1 MANKELTK
9 SANQL
14 LLENEELKSR
24 LAETEKTVGTPYRI
38 ILEEMDEGAVLTNAN
53 GTILYCNKGFANLIS
68 EPVEKIVGSKCR
80 SFVTDRERAG
90 FGRLLKDGLKGK
102 ANGVI
107 SFLNKGHK
115 LAVHLKLSIRPL
127 SPGMICIIASDVTEI
142 KEQQK
147 KLENLIDI
155 HKLEI
160 IKAKETLNNDILEI
174 NKSKEA
180 LKESEYRL
188 SSVYASMSDGL
199 AIHDVIYDSSGAAID
214 YIITDVNPTF
224 EKITGLKKDATL
236 GKNASEVYSVKEAPY
251 LDIYSEVASSGNPI
265 SFETFFQPMNKHFH
279 VSVFSPGKGRFATVF
294 QDITARKQ
302 TEEELQVILHRFYLI
317 LSKMQNGILLLTPE
331 SKIEF
336 VNQPFCDMF
345 GLKES
350 PAELLNLSAE
360 ETILKIKGR
369 YEDPDAAISRIQEI
383 VKQGKPV
390 IGEDVGMISGRTL
403 LRDFIPIYLGKKQSG
418 RLWNHID
425 ITERKLISD
434 TQNFLLQS
442 SYSSSGENFFESLAK
457 FLAGILAMDYV
468 CIDKIEGDNLTARTV
483 AIFNDGKIDPNISY
497 TLKETPCGDVVGK
510 TICCF
515 PQNVC
520 NLFPNDS
527 ALQELKAESY
537 VGTTL
542 WSHDGKP
549 IGLIAV
555 IGRNPL
561 ISTRLAEVVIKQVAV
576 RAAGELERT
585 QADYALRESEKK
597 FRDLVKNA
605 PTAIYEIDFLSKKF
619 VTVNDAMCNLS
630 GFTRDELLSMNVLDI
645 LDDESKMKFIARI
658 GSCMRG
664 EKPDETVEYSIN
676 NKDGHTVHAL
686 LNMKFN
692 FDEHGKPVGAMV
704 VGHDITERK
713 KAQDKL
719 LKTEQKLKYHLENS
733 PLGVIEWDK
742 NFQILQWSTEAE
754 RIFGLN
760 KEETLG
766 LRIDHLNLTYEE
778 DIPIVEKTISR
789 LISGKELKVISQNR
803 NVTQAGDIIEC
814 IWYNSVLLDENGE
827 MSSVMSL
834 IEDIT
839 ILRRTEKE
847 LLKSRESY
855 KELVTNARS
864 LIVKLDTQGRFTF
877 VNEFALSFFGFQPKE
892 MLGRSVMD
900 TIIPKKESTGRD
912 LVEMAE
918 EIIEDPDRFSVNV
931 NENIKKNGETVWVEW
946 HNKALY
952 DKSGN
957 RTGHI
962 AIGVDITKRKN
973 AEEALKESENKLWTI
988 LNATE
993 ESIYMFDREG
1003 IIAMSNSTGLE
1014 RLKASSGNEII
1025 GHHFSEFMT
1034 PVTAKSRQA
1043 KLDEV
1048 FRSGRHLEFEDERD
1062 GRTYHHNF
1070 SPVFKDDKVSFIVTY
1085 STDITE
1091 RKRADIKLK
1100 ESEDRF
1106 RTIAESL
1113 PVLISINR
1121 INDSKILFANEHHEK
1136 SFGFKKG
1143 ELTGKKI
1150 FDIFYSPLDRI
1161 NLSHTLKESGRT
1173 YSTEMKVNKP
1183 DGTPF
1188 WIMTSVRKIM
1198 FMNEPSFLT
1207 ASIDITET
1215 KKSQEELLK
1224 LNHTLNAHSKSS
1236 QAMMH
1241 SDNELNYLNEVC
1253 KIIIE
1258 DCGYTMVWIGYA
1270 QNDKQKRVK
1279 PVAFYGFDKGYIDQM
1294 NITWDDNERGRG
1306 PTGMAIRTGNPSIC
1320 KNMLTDPVFE
1330 PWREEARKRGYASS
1344 LVLPL
1349 ITKGKPFGAIS
1360 IYSKEPDSFAD
1371 SEINLLSDLADD
1383 LAYGISY
1390 IRLKEAER
1398 AATMVIKKSE
1408 AQLKELNAT
1417 KDKFFNIIAHDLK
1430 NPFTSLLGSSELLY
1444 NNINK
1449 MAPENIK
1456 KLSLILNDSAKGG
1469 YAILL
1474 NLLDW
1479 SRSQTGILKYKPEK
1493 INLKN
1498 LIDENISNLQLSA
1511 ANKEIRLF
1519 SEIKD
1524 NLFVNAD
1531 KNMINT
1537 LLRNLL
1543 NNAVKFTHRNG
1554 KVVIGAVTDS
1564 KNVIIS
1570 VKDTGLG
1577 ISEDKIEKLFRID
1590 TKHSMPGTE
1599 NEQGTGLGL
1608 KLCQEFVDKMGGK
1621 IWVESVENKGS
1632 TFKFSIPV
1640 KEGRLH

>member
-14 LLENEELKSR
+14 LLEIEELKSR
-24 LAETEKTVGTPYRI
+24 LAKAENASEIPCRI
-38 ILEEMDEGAVLTNAN
+38 ILEEMDEGAILSSSD
-53 GTILYCNKGFANLIS
+53 GTILYCNGGFANLIS

-80 SFVTDRERAG
+80 SFVIYRERAR

-102 ANGVI
+102 ASGVI
-107 SFLNKGHK
+107 SFLKKDHN

-127 SPGMICIIASDVTEI
+127 PQAKICIIASDVTEM
-142 KEQQK
+142 KKHQE

-155 HKLEI
+155 NTHEI
-160 IKAKETLNNDILEI
+160 IKAKERLNDDILEI
-174 NKSKEA
+174 KKSKEA
-180 LKESEYRL
+180 LQESEYRL
-188 SSVYASMSDGL
+188 SAVYASMSDGL
-199 AIHDVIYDSSGAAID
+199 AIHDVIYDSAGKAID
-214 YIITDVNPTF
+214 YTITDVNPAF
-224 EKITGLKKDATL
+224 EKILGFRKETTL
-236 GKNASEVYSVKEAPY
+236 GKKASEVYSVREAPY
-251 LDIYSEVASSGNPI
+251 LDIYSEVASSGKSV

-279 VSVFSPGKGRFATVF
+279 VSVFSPGKGKFATVF
-294 QDITARKQ
+294 QDITERKQ

-317 LSKMQNGILLLTPE
+317 LSRIQNGILLLTPE
-331 SKIEF
+331 SRIEF
-336 VNQPFCDMF
+336 VNQTFCDMF

-350 PAELLNLSAE
+350 PTELLNLSAE
-360 ETILKIKGR
+360 ETIQKIKDR
-369 YEDPDAAISRIQEI
+369 YEDPETAITRILEI
-383 VKQGKPV
+383 INQGKPV
-390 IGEDVGMISGRTL
+390 FGEDVGMKSGQTL
-403 LRDFIPIYLGKKQSG
+403 LRDFIPISFGEKQSG

-442 SYSSSGENFFESLAK
+442 GYPGSGENFFESLAK

-483 AIFNDGKIDPNISY
+483 AIFNDGKMDPNITY

-520 NLFPNDS
+520 SLFPDDH
-527 ALQELKAESY
+527 ALQELRAESY
-537 VGTTL
+537 VGATL

-555 IGRNPL
+555 IGRKPL
-561 ISTRLAEVVIKQVAV
+561 ISTHLAEVVIKLAAI

-585 QADYALRESEKK
+585 QADEALRESEKK
-597 FRDLVKNA
+597 FRDLVKDA
-605 PTAIYEIDFLSKKF
+605 PTAIYEVDFLSKKF
-619 VTVNDAMCNLS
+619 VTVNDAICILS

-645 LDDESKMKFIARI
+645 LDDESKMKFMARI

-664 EKPDETVEYSIN
+664 EKPDETVEYSIT
-676 NKDGHTVHAL
+676 NKDGHTVHVL

-692 FDEHGKPVGAMV
+692 FDELGRPIGAMV

-733 PLGVIEWDK
+733 PLAVVEWDK
-742 NFQILQWSTEAE
+742 NFLILQWSNEAE
-754 RIFGLN
+754 RIFGLK
-760 KEETLG
+760 KEETIGARLD
-766 LRIDHLNLTYEE
+766 LLKIVYEE
-778 DIPIVEKTISR
+778 DMPIVEKTISR
-789 LISGKELKVISQNR
+789 LISGKELKIISQYR
-803 NVTQAGDIIEC
+803 NMTQAGDIIEC

-847 LLKSRESY
+847 LLESRESY

-864 LIVKLDTQGRFTF
+864 LIVKLDNQGKFTF
-877 VNEFALSFFGFQPKE
+877 VNEFAQSFFGFKQNE
-892 MLGRSVMD
+892 MLGMSVMD

-912 LVEMAE
+912 LEEMAE
-918 EIIEDPDRFSVNV
+918 SVIADPDRFAVNV

-973 AEEALKESENKLWTI
+973 AEEALKESESKLWTI
-988 LNATE
+988 LNATQ
-993 ESIYMFDREG
+993 ESIYMFDAEG
-1003 IIAMSNSTGLE
+1003 IIAMSNLTGLE
-1014 RLKASSGNEII
+1014 RLKAASGGSPII
-1025 GHHFSEFMT
+1025 GHHFSDFLNPEL
-1034 PVTAKSRQA
+1034 AKIRQTR
-1043 KLDEV
+1043 LNEV
-1048 FRSGRHLEFEDERD
+1048 FSSGKSQEFEDERD

-1070 SPVFKDDKVSFIVTY
+1070 SPVFKDDKVKYVVTY
-1085 STDITE
+1085 STDIT
-1091 RKRADIKLK
+1091 K
-1100 ESEDRF
+1100 
-1106 RTIAESL
+1106 
-1113 PVLISINR
+1113 
-1121 INDSKILFANEHHEK
+1121 
-1136 SFGFKKG
+1136 
-1143 ELTGKKI
+1143 
-1150 FDIFYSPLDRI
+1150 
-1161 NLSHTLKESGRT
+1161 
-1173 YSTEMKVNKP
+1173 
-1183 DGTPF
+1183 
-1188 WIMTSVRKIM
+1188 
-1198 FMNEPSFLT
+1198 
-1207 ASIDITET
+1207 T
-1215 KKSQEELLK
+1215 KKAQQELLQ
-1224 LNHTLNAHSKSS
+1224 LNRTLLAHNKSS

-1241 SDNELNYLNEVC
+1241 SDNEFNYLNEVC
-1253 KIIIE
+1253 RIVTD
-1258 DCGYTMVWIGYA
+1258 DCGYKMVWIGYA
-1270 QNDKQKRVK
+1270 HNDLNKSVK
-1279 PVAFYGFDKGYIDQM
+1279 PVAYAGFNEGYLEQLDV
-1294 NITWDDNERGRG
+1294 TWDNTERGRG
-1306 PTGMAIRTGNPSIC
+1306 PTGSAIRTGKPSIC
-1320 KNMLTDPVFE
+1320 LNMYTDPAFE
-1330 PWREEARKRGYASS
+1330 PWREEAVKRGFRSS

-1349 ITKGKPFGAIS
+1349 KTKKKSFGAIT
-1360 IYSKEPDSFAD
+1360 IYSN
-1371 SEINLLSDLADD
+1371 EINAFSENEIILLSDLADD

-1390 IRLKEAER
+1390 IRLKKAER
-1398 AATMVIKKSE
+1398 AATTVIKKSE

-1444 NNINK
+1444 NNIHK
-1449 MAPENIK
+1449 MSSDNIK

-1469 YAILL
+1469 YSILL

-1493 INLKN
+1493 INLKK

-1511 ANKEIRLF
+1511 TNKEIQLF
-1519 SEIKD
+1519 SETKE
-1524 NLFVNAD
+1524 NLFIIAD

-1554 KVVIGAVTDS
+1554 KVVVRAVTDPR
-1564 KNVIIS
+1564 NVIIS
-1570 VKDTGLG
+1570 VKDTGIG

-1608 KLCQEFVDKMGGK
+1608 KLCKEFVDKMGGK
-1621 IWVESVENKGS
+1621 IWVESIENRGS

-1640 KEGRLH
+1640 REGRIPEKDS

>member
-14 LLENEELKSR
+14 LPENEELKSC
-24 LAETEKTVGTPYRI
+24 LAETGEASETPYRI

-80 SFVTDRERAG
+80 SFVSDRERAG

-107 SFLNKGHK
+107 SFLNKDHK
-115 LAVHLKLSIRPL
+115 LAVHLKLSIRSL
-127 SPGMICIIASDVTEI
+127 SLGMICIIASDVTEMR
-142 KEQQK
+142 KQQK
-147 KLENLIDI
+147 KLENLIDV

-180 LKESEYRL
+180 LQESEYRL

-199 AIHDVIYDSSGAAID
+199 AIHDVIYDSSGAAVD

-224 EKITGLKKDATL
+224 EKITGLKKAVTL

-345 GLKES
+345 DLKES
-350 PAELLNLSAE
+350 PAELLNLSAK

-383 VKQGKPV
+383 VKLGKPV

-457 FLAGILAMDYV
+457 FLAGILGMDYV

-483 AIFNDGKIDPNISY
+483 AIFNNGRIDPNISY

-555 IGRNPL
+555 IGRKPL
-561 ISTRLAEVVIKQVAV
+561 IATRLAEVVIKQVAV

-585 QADYALRESEKK
+585 QADDALRKSEE
-597 FRDLVKNA
+597 RLRIALEAANLGTWDLDLKTGNA
-605 PTAIYEIDFLSKKF
+605 VHSLRHDQIFGYQDLQNEWTYEIAAQHMLPEYQPIFREAFSRAEKTGELSFEGK
-619 VTVNDAMCNLS
+619 VRWPDGS
-630 GFTRDELLSMNVLDI
+630 I
-645 LDDESKMKFIARI
+645 HWIAPHGRTYYDTERNPVRMI
-658 GSCMRG
+658 G
-664 EKPDETVEYSIN
+664 
-676 NKDGHTVHAL
+676 
-686 LNMKFN
+686 
-692 FDEHGKPVGAMV
+692 V
-704 VGHDITERK
+704 VADITQK
-713 KAQDKL
+713 IKA
-719 LKTEQKLKYHLENS
+719 
-733 PLGVIEWDK
+733 
-742 NFQILQWSTEAE
+742 
-754 RIFGLN
+754 
-760 KEETLG
+760 
-766 LRIDHLNLTYEE
+766 EE
-778 DIPIVEKTISR
+778 D
-789 LISGKELKVISQNR
+789 
-803 NVTQAGDIIEC
+803 
-814 IWYNSVLLDENGE
+814 
-827 MSSVMSL
+827 
-834 IEDIT
+834 
-839 ILRRTEKE
+839 
-847 LLKSRESY
+847 
-855 KELVTNARS
+855 
-864 LIVKLDTQGRFTF
+864 
-877 VNEFALSFFGFQPKE
+877 
-892 MLGRSVMD
+892 
-900 TIIPKKESTGRD
+900 
-912 LVEMAE
+912 
-918 EIIEDPDRFSVNV
+918 
-931 NENIKKNGETVWVEW
+931 
-946 HNKALY
+946 
-952 DKSGN
+952 
-957 RTGHI
+957 
-962 AIGVDITKRKN
+962 
-973 AEEALKESENKLWTI
+973 LKESESKLWTI

-1143 ELTGKKI
+1143 EMTGKKI

-1215 KKSQEELLK
+1215 KKSQEELLQ
-1224 LNHTLNAHSKSS
+1224 LNRTLNAHNKSS
-1236 QAMMH
+1236 QVMMH

-1258 DCGYTMVWIGYA
+1258 DCGYKMVWIGYA
-1270 QNDKQKRVK
+1270 QNDKRRRVK

-1294 NITWDDNERGRG
+1294 NITWGDNERGRG
-1306 PTGMAIRTGNPSIC
+1306 PTGMAIRTGRPSMC
-1320 KNMLTDPVFE
+1320 KNMLTDPAFE
-1330 PWREEARKRGYASS
+1330 PWREEAGKRGYASS

-1398 AATMVIKKSE
+1398 AATMAIKKSE

-1449 MAPENIK
+1449 MSPENIK

-1519 SEIKD
+1519 SETKD
-1524 NLFVNAD
+1524 NLFVIAD

-1554 KVVIGAVTDS
+1554 KVVMGAVTDS
-1564 KNVIIS
+1564 GNVIIS
-1570 VKDTGLG
+1570 VKDTGIG
-1577 ISEDKIEKLFRID
+1577 ISEDRIEKLFRID

-1621 IWVESVENKGS
+1621 IWVESIENKGS